1 MAKITQTVNSY
12 TINSDGAG
20 SPTGAIQID
29 DGATFAGAIITAG
42 GLRVDS
48 LNTIGLMTTSV
59 AGVLTTTATTDGAII
74 LGSAGVGFSE
84 LLAGAAGSIVQDNGA
99 AYVAVAVS
107 GDVLLAAGGAATLQS
122 VAITGQTA
130 SATADDA
137 DLILIY
143 DDTATALRKQTRANF
158 LAGAAGTPAGNDG
171 EVQYNNGGAF
181 GADAA
186 FTTNKAGLVTVQNL
200 VVGANTTAIDL
211 GAAGSATIFGAVG
224 ANTLTVGG
232 STSTVVIPGSLTVEG
247 TTTFI
252 DTANLRIEDAV
263 IDLNSD
269 AAGAGVG
276 SNNGAGLNILSSI
289 GANTIT
295 FTALSDGG
303 AMSSSSGLDV
313 ATGKEYSINGTSV
326 LNATTLGS
334 GVVTS
339 SLTTVGT
346 IGTGVWQGTTVGVAY
361 GGTGQT
367 SYTDGQ
373 LLIGNST
380 GNTLNKATLTAGA
393 GITITNGSGAITI
406 EAAGSSSGKVTGTYA
421 AGVTQNID
429 FAIPT
434 GSRTNVG
441 FSATIYLEDTVTA
454 NSALVTDEGIVTR
467 STGAPI
473 LPDFL
478 FVVVPGTDGLN
489 VSLGTGGANTLR
501 FVVNTP
507 AGSGNYVATV
517 EFTED

>member
-158 LAGAAGTPAGNDG
+158 LAGAAGTPAGADG

>member
-59 AGVLTTTATTDGAII
+59 AGVLTTSATTDGAII
-74 LGSAGVGFSE
+74 LGSAGAGFTE
-84 LLAGAAGSIVQDNGA
+84 LLAGAAGNIVQDNGA
-99 AYVAVAVS
+99 AYVSVAVS
-107 GDVLLAAGGAATLQS
+107 GDILVAAGGAATLQS

-158 LAGAAGTPAGNDG
+158 LAGAAGTPAGADG

-211 GAAGSATIFGAVG
+211 AAAGSATIFNAVG
-224 ANTLTVGG
+224 ANTLTVGAT
-232 STSTVVIPGSLTVEG
+232 TSTVVIPGSLTVEG

-252 DTANLRIEDAV
+252 DTANLRIEDSV

-276 SNNGAGLNILSSI
+276 SNAGAGLNILSNV
-289 GANTIT
+289 GANTVT
-295 FTALSDGG
+295 FLTLADGG
-303 AMSSSSGLDV
+303 ALSSSSGLDV
-313 ATGKEYSINGTSV
+313 ATGKEYSVNGTSV

-334 GVVTS
+334 GVITS

-346 IGTGVWQGTTVGVAY
+346 IGTGVWQGTTVAVDY

-380 GNTLNKATLTAGA
+380 GNTLDKATLTAGS

-406 EAAGSSSGKVTGTYA
+406 AAGGSASGKVTGTYA

-434 GSRTNVG
+434 GSRTNVA
-441 FSATIYLEDTVTA
+441 FRAQIYLEDTVTA
-454 NSALVTDEGIVTR
+454 NSAMVTDEGIVTR

-478 FVVVPGTDGLN
+478 FIVVPGTDGVN